1 MKKCKILKIAK
12 ARVELSFTEKFSLN
26 ASDFILIF
34 CKSKDLLS
42 FVCRSLSLS
51 LCLWVCKLSFFVEFL
66 SILHKD
72 PFLG

>member
-42 FVCRSLSLS
+42 FVCRSLSLA
-51 LCLWVCKLSFFVEFL
+51 LFVGL
-66 SILHKD
+66 
-72 PFLG
+72 